1 MTQTATC
8 TLLLLTAFSAS
19 LFAQADGIK
28 SKTTYAKAYGETKN
42 PVAVDPAKDLPRYPA
57 SEPKDAIATWQVK
70 KGFKLQLTA
79 NEPQVRSPIAV
90 SYDENGRMFVCEMID
105 YSEMRDSTPHLG
117 RISML
122 EDKDGDGHFE
132 TSQVFADDL
141 AWPTGLICANG
152 GVFVIATPDLWFF
165 KDTDGD
171 GKADVRE
178 KVFTGFGTGLK
189 LLNVQGLANS
199 PMWGQDNRIHILA
212 GGGNRGIIR
221 RVGVP
226 PASGNESPTQ
236 LTRRVGVPTAS
247 GNESP
252 AQLTRRVGVPPA
264 SGGKSPA
271 HPESGETPNLQDGI
285 ELGGKDFWFDPRT
298 LDFGLEGG
306 GAQYGMS
313 FDNYGRKFA
322 CSNSDHLQY
331 WVYDDKYANRNPY
344 YAMPPAKQ
352 SIAVDGGAAEVF
364 RISPDEPWRIIRT
377 RWRIAGVVKGGV
389 EGGGR
394 VSGYFTGASGTTI
407 FRGDAYGPEFVNN
420 SFTGD
425 AGGQLVHRK
434 IIKPSAD
441 GISLIGERP
450 ADEHGFEFA
459 ASKDTWVR
467 VVNFANA
474 PDGCLHICDMYRE
487 VIEHPWSIPDE
498 IKKYINLNNGND
510 RGRIYR
516 IVPDKGA
523 ERIGQKVAL
532 GKASTEELV
541 QTLGHPNGWHRDTA
555 QRLLYERQDKAAVPL
570 LEQVLSGDN
579 ALAKL
584 HALGALDGMG
594 ALKEN
599 TVVKALQDA
608 DEHVR
613 ERGTMLAF
621 PLLTVLSPPENLP
634 SPTLKKALTVEGD
647 SSARV
652 RFMSALVQA
661 CGNEIQASQHK
672 KPMNQAGAFETSEGI
687 SPFFAD
693 LRARHNYDM
702 LGRSYALLLEQH
714 PGETWLK
721 AAICTNPAPVIWG
734 IFSNGTGVP
743 VGRNIPLPMF
753 SIQPTRS
760 KDDRTAG
767 FQQSLPDLLS
777 ILGASGADLSRT
789 NYTPG
794 KVIAFLSKYPRPDWI
809 AAYST
814 GLKKAGLSIEK
825 ADAQGLLSA
834 VFTKAAATAFDS
846 QAAESSRLDAI
857 ELLGLTSSKEATA
870 ALTQCLAKN
879 QPDSVQSAAIRTLA
893 QSHSA
898 AVTQLLLAHWVG
910 FGPKAKGGALEALL
924 AREDRALAL
933 LESGAVPPVA
943 FSASQVQSLLKHKS
957 PKVAALAK
965 TALASVIPPS
975 REEVIAKFKPAIA
988 AKGDAAKGQIQYMA
1002 RCVACHRAGTMGL
1015 QVGPDLVTVKTK
1027 GREALLTAI
1036 LEPHKEVASQ
1046 FIAYTV
1052 LTKDGQT
1059 LAGIITNDN
1068 ASSMTLKMMG
1078 GVEKTL
1084 QRSEI
1089 KGSSSTG
1096 QSLMP
1101 EGLETGMSV
1110 ADMADLLSFI
1120 EGQ

>member
-1 MTQTATC
+1 MTQTAAC
-8 TLLLLTAFSAS
+8 SLLLLLALNTS
-19 LFAQADGIK
+19 LFAQADGLK
-28 SKTTYAKAYGETKN
+28 SKTTYAKAYGETKK
-42 PVAVDPAKDLPRYPA
+42 PVAVDPGKDLPRYPA
-57 SEPKDAIATWQVK
+57 VEPKDAIATWQVK
-70 KGFKLQLTA
+70 KGFKLQLAA
-79 NEPQVRSPIAV
+79 NEPQVRDPIAL
-90 SYDENGRMFVCEMID
+90 SFDENGRMFVCEMND
-105 YSEMRDSTPHLG
+105 YSEMRDVTPHMG
-117 RISML
+117 RVSML

-171 GKADVRE
+171 GRADVRE
-178 KVFTGFGTGLK
+178 KVYTGFGTGLK

-212 GGGNRGIIR
+212 GGGNRGVMTCLKR
-221 RVGVP
+221 
-226 PASGNESPTQ
+226 
-236 LTRRVGVPTAS
+236 
-247 GNESP
+247 
-252 AQLTRRVGVPPA
+252 
-264 SGGKSPA
+264 
-271 HPESGETPNLQDGI
+271 PELPGI
-285 ELGGKDFWFDPRT
+285 ELGGKDFWFDPLT
-298 LDFGLEGG
+298 LEFGLEGG

-344 YAMPPAKQ
+344 YTMPPARQ
-352 SIAVDGGAAEVF
+352 SIAADGGAAEVF

-377 RWRIAGVVKGGV
+377 RWRIAGVVKGAV

-394 VSGYFTGASGTTI
+394 VSGYFTGATGTTI
-407 FRGDAYGPEFVNN
+407 YRGDAYGPEFVNN

-498 IKKYINLNNGND
+498 IKKHIDLNSGND

-523 ERIGQKVAL
+523 ERIGQKTAL

-541 QTLGHPNGWHRDTA
+541 KTLSHPNGWHRDTA
-555 QRLLYERQDKAAVPL
+555 QRLLFERKDKAAVPL
-570 LEQVLSGDN
+570 LEKVLSGDN

-584 HALGALDGMG
+584 HALGALKGLG
-594 ALKEN
+594 ALSEASI
-599 TVVKALQDA
+599 VRCLDDA
-608 DEHVR
+608 DRQVV
-613 ERGTMLAF
+613 ERALGEVTEVTDQVAMTLNVMVEKWNA
-621 PLLTVLSPPENLP
+621 PRVLMAIARVASEQPFQV
-634 SPTLKKALTVEGD
+634 KQ
-647 SSARV
+647 RV
-652 RFMSALVQA
+652 RFSGNDWAEDMIWKCLVKTDAQPFVLGAALNGSHRMA
-661 CGNEIQASQHK
+661 ALWPSFERAATEKSGWIEAFASL
-672 KPMNQAGAFETSEGI
+672 
-687 SPFFAD
+687 
-693 LRARHNYDM
+693 LRAEAARPGSEEWAGGLLDTLVKEKTM
-702 LGRSYALLLEQH
+702 KDAWPILFKALDE
-714 PGETWLK
+714 GLK
-721 AAICTNPAPVIWG
+721 ASGSNLQRADKAMILKAVLEEAAKKVVNPEVKE
-734 IFSNGTGVP
+734 SDRLRELQLLT
-743 VGRNIPLPMF
+743 L
-753 SIQPTRS
+753 QRS
-760 KDDRTAG
+760 TD
-767 FQQSLPDLLS
+767 SLDVL
-777 ILGASGADLSRT
+777 IHC
-789 NYTPG
+789 
-794 KVIAFLSKYPRPDWI
+794 
-809 AAYST
+809 
-814 GLKKAGLSIEK
+814 
-825 ADAQGLLSA
+825 
-834 VFTKAAATAFDS
+834 
-846 QAAESSRLDAI
+846 LDA
-857 ELLGLTSSKEATA
+857 K
-870 ALTQCLAKN
+870 
-879 QPDSVQSAAIRTLA
+879 QPAVIQVAAIRMLA
-893 QSHSA
+893 QSSNPQ
-898 AVTQLLLAHWVG
+898 VTKSLITSWPG
-910 FGPKAKGGALEALL
+910 FGRTAKEAALEALL
-924 AREDRALAL
+924 ARDDRALAL
-933 LESGAVPPVA
+933 LESGVVKPTE
-943 FSASQVQSLLKHKS
+943 FSASQVQALLKNKS
-957 PKVAALAK
+957 EKVAAAAK

-975 REEVIAKFKPAIA
+975 REEVTAKFKSAIA
-988 AKGDAAKGQIQYMA
+988 AQGDAKKGQLQYMA

-1027 GREALLTAI
+1027 GREALLAAI

-1052 LTKDGQT
+1052 NTKEGQT
-1059 LAGIITNDN
+1059 LVGIITNDT

-1078 GVEKTL
+1078 GMERTL

-1110 ADMADLLSFI
+1110 SDMADLLSFI